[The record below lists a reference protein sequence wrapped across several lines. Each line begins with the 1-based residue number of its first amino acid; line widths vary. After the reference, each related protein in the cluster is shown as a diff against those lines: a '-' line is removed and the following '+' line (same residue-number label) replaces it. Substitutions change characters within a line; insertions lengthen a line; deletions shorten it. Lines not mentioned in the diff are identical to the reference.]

1 MFYVVYTYRMASI
14 ADHYAARRP
23 NPSPR
28 KSKAGR
34 PSSNGYPRARTS
46 LIGNRASKRHS
57 TVALRLSAAKA
68 AGARQSTLNPDE
80 RPGKR
85 ARISSVSTEETV
97 TVTKPAP
104 AETTP
109 TPRNIRISEPAN
121 NDGDSNRVDLT
132 AETKRKVDAASAT
145 ARARRKSRSS
155 LGRQSLSRN
164 AVLGSHPT
172 RKQLPSYF

>member
-1 MFYVVYTYRMASI
+1 MASI

-28 KSKAGR
+28 KSKTSGR

-46 LIGNRASKRHS
+46 LIGNRAGKRHS

-68 AGARQSTLNPDE
+68 ASAHLSILNPDE

-85 ARISSVSTEETV
+85 ARISSVSAATAA
-97 TVTKPAP
+97 KPVS
-104 AETTP
+104 AETAP
-109 TPRNIRISEPAN
+109 TPKNVRISEPT
-121 NDGDSNRVDLT
+121 NDNEDSNRVDLT
-132 AETKRKVDAASAT
+132 AETKRKVDVASAN

-164 AVLGSHPT
+164 AVLGSHPP
-172 RKQLPSYF
+172 RKQISFQFVVQCI